1 MAYFWI
7 EIIRPE
13 TLLQFVTI
21 IKSTSI
27 LKLSYSN
34 LALVDATDSLLQG
47 RLNLQGLQNK
57 LIDYKSW
64 RMDER

>member
-34 LALVDATDSLLQG
+34 LALVDATDSILQG
-47 RLNLQGLQNK
+47 QLNLQGLPNK
-57 LIDYKSW
+57 LIDYNS
-64 RMDER
+64 

>member
-1 MAYFWI
+1 
-7 EIIRPE
+7 
-13 TLLQFVTI
+13 
-21 IKSTSI
+21 
-27 LKLSYSN
+27 
-34 LALVDATDSLLQG
+34 LQG

>member
-1 MAYFWI
+1 MTYFWI
-7 EIIRPE
+7 YIIRPE
-13 TLLQFVTI
+13 KLLQFVTI

-27 LKLSYSN
+27 LNLSYSN

>member
-1 MAYFWI
+1 MAFLGI
-7 EIIRPE
+7 DIIRPE
-13 TLLQFVTI
+13 KLLQFVTI

-27 LKLSYSN
+27 LKLYYSN